1 LSPHNPVVQ
10 WLIFILLMLAPL
22 WLVGC

>member
-1 LSPHNPVVQ
+1 VTPHNPIVQ
-10 WLIFILLMLAPL
+10 FLIFVLLMLAPL

>member
-1 LSPHNPVVQ
+1 VSPHNPIVQ
-10 WLIFILLMLAPL
+10 FLIFLLLMLAPL